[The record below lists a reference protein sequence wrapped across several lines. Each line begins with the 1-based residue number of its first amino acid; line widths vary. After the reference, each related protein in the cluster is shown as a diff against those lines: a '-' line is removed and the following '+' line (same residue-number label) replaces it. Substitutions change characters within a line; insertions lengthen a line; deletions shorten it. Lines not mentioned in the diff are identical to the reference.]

1 MSTYRD
7 FKNVGSCDH
16 CGYEDSFLVG
26 QDSDGN
32 YCDKCEQKEIEAERR
47 PFTPQPKS
55 EILWG
60 LIAAIALATIFL
72 APWLAEGK

>member
-1 MSTYRD
+1 MTYRGS
-7 FKNVGSCDH
+7 NVGICDK
-16 CGYEDSFLVG
+16 CADFDAFIVG

-32 YCDKCEQKEIEAERR
+32 YCDKCEAIYHPETK
-47 PFTPQPKS
+47 P

-60 LIAAIALATIFL
+60 LIALIAFVSIVV